1 MNDLY
6 KRQIDY
12 LRISVTDLCN
22 LRCIYCMPAEG
33 VPKMHHADL
42 LSFEEI
48 VRLVNVFA
56 RIGVKKIRLTGGEPL
71 VRKGIEELVAMLRAV
86 EGIEEITLTT
96 NGQLL
101 EEKAPLLKHKGL
113 GRVNVSLDTLDP
125 EKYKK
130 ITRVGELF
138 PVLKG
143 IEAAREAGLFPVKI
157 NTVVMKGVNDDEV
170 YDFAEMAIEQGLS
183 WRFIEFMPLGGVG
196 EEQKNYY
203 MSNDILIERLK
214 KNYEMVPYTHK
225 TLISEDY
232 MIPGT
237 KAVLG
242 FISPLSHKFCSRCNR
257 VRMTADGRLLP
268 CLLSS
273 LEYPLRDMVRGG
285 ASDEEIR
292 IKIEEAIKN
301 KPKEHMFQGF
311 KPMHTIGG

>member
-101 EEKAPLLKHKGL
+101 EEKAPLLIHKGL
-113 GRVNVSLDTLDP
+113 DRVNVSLDTLDP

>member
-101 EEKAPLLKHKGL
+101 EEKASLLKHKGL
-113 GRVNVSLDTLDP
+113 DRVNVSLDTLDP
-125 EKYKK
+125 EKYEK

-196 EEQKNYY
+196 EEQKHYY

-214 KNYEMVPYTHK
+214 KKYEMVPYTHK

-232 MIPGT
+232 MITGT

-292 IKIEEAIKN
+292 KKIEEAIKN

>member
-6 KRQIDY
+6 KRRINY

-22 LRCIYCMPAEG
+22 LRCVYCMPAEG
-33 VPKMHHADL
+33 VQKMKHQDL

-48 VRLVNVFA
+48 VRLVTIFA

-71 VRKGIEELVAMLRAV
+71 VRKGIEELVAMIQSV
-86 EGIEEITLTT
+86 QGIEEITLTT

-101 EEKAPLLKHKGL
+101 EDKAVLLKKKGL
-113 GRVNVSLDTLDP
+113 TRVNVSLDTLDP
-125 EKYKK
+125 EKYRK
-130 ITRVGELF
+130 ITRLGESA

-143 IEAAREAGLFPVKI
+143 IEAAFKAELTPVKI
-157 NTVVMKGVNDDEV
+157 NTVVMKGINDDEIF
-170 YDFAEMAIEQGLS
+170 DFAAMAVEKGLS

-196 EEQKNYY
+196 EEQKHYY

-214 KNYEMVPYTHK
+214 KKYDLVPYPHK
-225 TLISEDY
+225 TLISDDY
-232 MIPGT
+232 VIPGT

-273 LEYPLRDMVRGG
+273 LEYPLRKMIRSG
-285 ASDEEIR
+285 ATDEEIQKR
-292 IKIEEAIKN
+292 IEEAIKN
-301 KPKEHMFQGF
+301 KPKEHLFQGF